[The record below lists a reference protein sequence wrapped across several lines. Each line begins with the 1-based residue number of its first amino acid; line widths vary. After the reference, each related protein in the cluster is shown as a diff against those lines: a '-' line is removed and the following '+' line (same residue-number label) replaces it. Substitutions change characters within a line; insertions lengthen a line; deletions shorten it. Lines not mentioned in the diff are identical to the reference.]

1 MTTATNQTLHIAAA
15 TATTGLSWKTI
26 VRRIF
31 EQMGKQYA
39 HSPNML

>member
-1 MTTATNQTLHIAAA
+1 MTTATNQTLHITA
-15 TATTGLSWKTI
+15 ATTGLSWKTI
-26 VRRIF
+26 LRRLF